1 LDSQQ
6 FRINE
11 TPLKWI
17 IFLAVLAAVAVWA
30 VRGVLVR
37 AQQMSTADTTDSAF
51 ASISPGSSAKAV
63 VRLESVKGNELK
75 GTLLERQS
83 DTVYLLPS
91 ERTPPVIAVL
101 TSDTSVVMG
110 KPQEIAAGVVV
121 QLGGTIDANHVLQ
134 TNQVVILT
142 GYVRVSQMQ
151 GDSP

>member
-1 LDSQQ
+1 
-6 FRINE
+6 
-11 TPLKWI
+11 
-17 IFLAVLAAVAVWA
+17 
-30 VRGVLVR
+30 
-37 AQQMSTADTTDSAF
+37 
-51 ASISPGSSAKAV
+51 

-75 GTLLERQS
+75 GTLLKRQS

-110 KPQEIAAGVVV
+110 KPQDIAVGAVI

-142 GYVRVSQMQ
+142 GYVRVSQNH

>member
-1 LDSQQ
+1 MDSQE

-11 TPLKWI
+11 TSLKWT
-17 IFLAVLAAVAVWA
+17 IFLALLAAVTVLA

-37 AQQMSTADTTDSAF
+37 AQQMSTADTTASEF
-51 ASISPGSSAKAV
+51 ASISPRSSAKAV
-63 VRLESVKGNELK
+63 VRIESVKGNELK

-101 TSDTSVVMG
+101 TSDTSVAMG
-110 KPQEIAAGVVV
+110 EPQDITEGAVV
-121 QLGGTIDANHVLQ
+121 QLGGTIGVNHALQ
-134 TNQVVILT
+134 TSEVVILS
-142 GYVRVSQMQ
+142 GYVRVSQKQ